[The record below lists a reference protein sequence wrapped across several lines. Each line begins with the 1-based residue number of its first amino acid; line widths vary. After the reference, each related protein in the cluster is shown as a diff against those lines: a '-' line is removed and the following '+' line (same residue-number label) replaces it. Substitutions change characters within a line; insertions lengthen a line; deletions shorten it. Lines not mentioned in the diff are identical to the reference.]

1 MRTTNTLCE
10 SYWRKTGYKFYGTDE
25 ELENQLATCGKQ
37 MEFSDEEGYFN
48 SFLCTIDFKKCDK
61 CCNKHNPRLD
71 EDWKPFIDS
80 VNQRFE
86 QCG

>member
-1 MRTTNTLCE
+1 MKTTE

-37 MEFSDEEGYFN
+37 MEFSDEEGYFD

-71 EDWKPFIDS
+71 EWIKPFVDS
-80 VNQRFE
+80 VNERFK
-86 QCG
+86 QCGKQ

>member
-1 MRTTNTLCE
+1 MATCE

-48 SFLCTIDFKKCDK
+48 SFLCTIDFKECDK

-71 EDWKPFIDS
+71 EDWRPFIDS
-80 VNQRFE
+80 VNQRFG